1 MGLWGRVLLFLC
13 LSSIGITMGTRVHK
27 RRELLLLSS
36 QLLGTLSAELT
47 FCQKSA
53 DALILELAAKSP
65 FDSLGYLRKFCS
77 LPKAPF
83 PKRWKQAVEQSVQD
97 GEDREMLLLV
107 GQVLGAYDLNTQ
119 LKELCQLREKMAAKA
134 QELLEEDIRERRLYT
149 AFDGTGSLHF
159 NIKDGIVKMDVDL
172 IFKIAAIGI
181 IVSVLNQVLIRSGR
195 EEQATMTTL
204 AGLIVVLMMMIE
216 QISLLFDT
224 VKTVFGL

>member
-65 FDSLGYLRKFCS
+65 FDSLCYLRKFCS

-83 PKRWKQAVEQSVQD
+83 PKRWKQAVEQSVQG

-119 LKELCQLREKMAAKA
+119 LKELGQLREKMTAKA
-134 QELLEEDIRERRLYT
+134 QELLEEDIWERRLYT
-149 AFDGTGSLHF
+149 ALGPLMGLAVC
-159 NIKDGIVKMDVDL
+159 IL
-172 IFKIAAIGI
+172 I
-181 IVSVLNQVLIRSGR
+181 
-195 EEQATMTTL
+195 
-204 AGLIVVLMMMIE
+204 
-216 QISLLFDT
+216 
-224 VKTVFGL
+224 

>member
-1 MGLWGRVLLFLC
+1 MLSGQGEKGDLLQARQRTGEGLMGLWGRVLLFLC

-83 PKRWKQAVEQSVQD
+83 PKRWKQAVEQSVQG

-107 GQVLGAYDLNTQ
+107 GQVLGAYDMNTQ
-119 LKELCQLREKMAAKA
+119 LKELCQLREKMTAKA

-149 AFDGTGSLHF
+149 ALGPLMGLAVC
-159 NIKDGIVKMDVDL
+159 IL
-172 IFKIAAIGI
+172 I
-181 IVSVLNQVLIRSGR
+181 
-195 EEQATMTTL
+195 
-204 AGLIVVLMMMIE
+204 
-216 QISLLFDT
+216 
-224 VKTVFGL
+224 

>member
-65 FDSLGYLRKFCS
+65 FDSLCYLRKFCS

-83 PKRWKQAVEQSVQD
+83 PKRWKQAVEQSVQG
-97 GEDREMLLLV
+97 GEDREMLLSAA
-107 GQVLGAYDLNTQ
+107 GKDDSQSAGTFGRRYPGAQVVHRAG
-119 LKELCQLREKMAAKA
+119 
-134 QELLEEDIRERRLYT
+134 

>member
-1 MGLWGRVLLFLC
+1 M
-13 LSSIGITMGTRVHK
+13 
-27 RRELLLLSS
+27 
-36 QLLGTLSAELT
+36 
-47 FCQKSA
+47 
-53 DALILELAAKSP
+53 AKSS

-149 AFDGTGSLHF
+149 ALGPLMGLAVC
-159 NIKDGIVKMDVDL
+159 IL
-172 IFKIAAIGI
+172 I
-181 IVSVLNQVLIRSGR
+181 
-195 EEQATMTTL
+195 
-204 AGLIVVLMMMIE
+204 
-216 QISLLFDT
+216 
-224 VKTVFGL
+224 